1 MTENDGSCFR
11 FRKRVVHWNLFTR
24 VFISDHQTPLS
35 QTTVDSVAQPAFL
48 VLASFPGLSHLFF
61 ATLLLLCF
69 IKKRN
74 EKQTGEAL
82 VQDWSGLSH
91 LDYCLF
97 VLISGFF

>member
-11 FRKRVVHWNLFTR
+11 FRKRVVHWKLFTR

-61 ATLLLLCF
+61 ATLLLLCI

-82 VQDWSGLSH
+82 VQGWSGLSH